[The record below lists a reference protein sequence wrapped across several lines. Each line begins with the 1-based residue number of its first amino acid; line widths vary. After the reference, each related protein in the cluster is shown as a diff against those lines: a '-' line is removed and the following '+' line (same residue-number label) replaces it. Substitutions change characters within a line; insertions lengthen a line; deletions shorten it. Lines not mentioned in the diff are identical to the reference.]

1 MLLVGLTGSI
11 GMGKS
16 ETTKMFAQ
24 AGIPTYDA
32 DAAVHKLYEK
42 GGDAVELIGKAFP
55 GAVVDGAVD
64 RARLSAQVVGS
75 QEEIKRLEAIVHPLV
90 GAAQMNFLM
99 QAEAQGAEMVVLD
112 IPLLFETGGETRVD
126 VTIVVSA
133 PYEVQRLRVL
143 ERPDMSEE
151 KFAAILAKQVPD
163 QDKRGRADFVIDTS
177 KGLAP
182 ARAQVSEI
190 VATLKTRKGEIW
202 ETRKK
207 TSG

>member
-1 MLLVGLTGSI
+1 
-11 GMGKS
+11 
-16 ETTKMFAQ
+16 
-24 AGIPTYDA
+24 
-32 DAAVHKLYEK
+32 
-42 GGDAVELIGKAFP
+42 
-55 GAVVDGAVD
+55 
-64 RARLSAQVVGS
+64 
-75 QEEIKRLEAIVHPLV
+75 
-90 GAAQMNFLM
+90 MNFLM